1 MLYFTDYKKKTKKF
15 IELNRKSFIH
25 KYINCTNN
33 NASFLVLGLG
43 HKTNISYNILLKF
56 LNTKK
61 FCLFFTKT
69 HSSLSILQNAQ
80 LSNIFTALTNYTGF
94 CYLYTS
100 LTEYDDIL
108 KIINNSTIFFL
119 FFLIKNKLLLNKT
132 RILRLLSYKT
142 LFFYG
147 FAHVFYNQITLKTN
161 ITYF

>member
-33 NASFLVLGLG
+33 NASFLILGLG

-56 LNTKK
+56 LNMKK

-69 HSSLSILQNAQ
+69 QILLPILQNNK
-80 LSNIFTALTNYTGF
+80 LSNIFTALTNYTSF
-94 CYLYTS
+94 CCLYNA
-100 LTEYDDIL
+100 LTEYTDIL
-108 KIINNSTIFFL
+108 KIIDNPTIFFL
-119 FFLIKNKLLLNKT
+119 FFLIRNKLLLNKI
-132 RILRLLSYKT
+132 RILRLLYYKT

-147 FAHVFYNQITLKTN
+147 FAHIFYNQITLKTN
-161 ITYF
+161 VIYF